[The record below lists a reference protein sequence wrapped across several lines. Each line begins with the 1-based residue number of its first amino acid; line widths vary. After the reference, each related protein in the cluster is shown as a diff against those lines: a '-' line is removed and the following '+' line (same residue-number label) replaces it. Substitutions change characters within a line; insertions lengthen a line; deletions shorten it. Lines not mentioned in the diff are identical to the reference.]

1 MKLNS
6 SNAAVDIVAISSR
19 VFFMHHCFAI
29 REKIS
34 RSIGR
39 QLAAGHLL
47 ALPRAW
53 DQDREQY
60 GYTWDKRR
68 WCSQWI
74 EQKHFPLWVQTFQ
87 RFPRPNGLVLGATK
101 GHDSSQKLSDAVHS
115 WQFGPLIN
123 RPHRS
128 PWSHVFMSWV
138 PWVGVSWKLSFS
150 SPNTLVIGVL
160 LPGGP
165 FLPPPFE
172 GTSMAPLGASH
183 GWQADGVWLKMGDA
197 LAGEPF
203 GFWTSKLWTTWTCN
217 KKWWFQRFPLCFA
230 PFFLGGGMFLQ
241 FDSSAYFSKRVGEKT
256 PSSLSKPSPDLPWPF
271 FTAGWCFC
279 RGLKDSSRFCRGK
292 LTY

>member
-1 MKLNS
+1 
-6 SNAAVDIVAISSR
+6 
-19 VFFMHHCFAI
+19 MHHCFAI

-165 FLPPPFE
+165 FLPPPLWRNFN
-172 GTSMAPLGASH
+172 GTSWSEPWVTGARSMAENGRCPGWRAFWFLDLQTLDHLDLQQKVVVSKISFVFRPLFSGGGECFSNLTLAHIFQKGLVKKHQVVCQSQVLICRDLFSRQAGAFAEASKIRPGFAEANWH
-183 GWQADGVWLKMGDA
+183 ISNFQAF
-197 LAGEPF
+197 ER
-203 GFWTSKLWTTWTCN
+203 WTT
-217 KKWWFQRFPLCFA
+217 
-230 PFFLGGGMFLQ
+230 
-241 FDSSAYFSKRVGEKT
+241 
-256 PSSLSKPSPDLPWPF
+256 
-271 FTAGWCFC
+271 
-279 RGLKDSSRFCRGK
+279 
-292 LTY
+292 